1 MTRKDQALH
10 AKYRQRRFEIHAA
23 VQSDRTMVDVA
34 KQYGITPVR
43 VREIVRRT
51 EREIDWI
58 ERRTMTDGIP
68 APQAKEIMRL
78 VANGTDPSEAIAQV
92 MEREAEPKPLKLA
105 TPKANTDPAT
115 KKRLKAWLLE
125 NVAIVEQEYMFHPT
139 RKWLFDFFLPDHNI
153 AVEYEG
159 FMTQGA
165 NVGHAS
171 IAGIMRDVEKYN
183 EAQAMGIRVFRATAE
198 NIRTGSFFELME
210 RVLGEG

>member
-1 MTRKDQALH
+1 
-10 AKYRQRRFEIHAA
+10 
-23 VQSDRTMVDVA
+23 
-34 KQYGITPVR
+34 
-43 VREIVRRT
+43 
-51 EREIDWI
+51 
-58 ERRTMTDGIP
+58 MTDGIP

-78 VANGTDPSEAIAQV
+78 VAQGTDPSEAIAQV

-105 TPKANTDPAT
+105 EPKTNTEPLT
-115 KKRLKAWLLE
+115 KKSLALWLQNRYL
-125 NVAIVEQEYMFHPT
+125 VQEEYRFHLT
-139 RKWLFDFFLPDHNI
+139 RKWRFDFFLPHHNV